1 MIGKR
6 PMPVYIFTG
15 FLDGGKTSFIRQ
27 TMDEGQF
34 KDGLTTLYI
43 VCEEG
48 EEDIDI
54 IRLNDNKFVVRKI
67 EDEEDVSEDLLKK
80 FDKEVKP
87 ARVIIETN
95 GLWDIEELLDAFP
108 DNWQIA
114 EVITPVD
121 STTFEMYL
129 NNMKMMMTNQFIYSD
144 LVVFNRCTEDHD
156 RAMFKRMVRAVNR
169 RTQVLYETPDG
180 KVEDNVP
187 EEMPYDMNAPV
198 ITVEDEDFGIFY
210 IDTLDNL
217 ANYIDKT
224 VSFKAMA
231 YNPKGAKDAGK
242 MFVVGRMAMTC
253 CAEDIAFVGFPCEC
267 AQAEKFK
274 NKEWVR
280 VTAKVK
286 SVMNKEYGEPAP
298 FLIVDTIEKAEPAEE
313 EVVYFN

>member
-1 MIGKR
+1 MLGKR

-43 VCEEG
+43 ICEEG

-54 IRLNDNKFVVRKI
+54 MRLNDSRFVVRKI
-67 EDEEDVSEDLLKK
+67 ENEDDVSETILKK
-80 FDKEVKP
+80 FEKEVKP

-95 GLWDIEELLDAFP
+95 GLWDIDEMLDAFP
-108 DNWQIA
+108 PNWQIA

-121 STTFEMYL
+121 STSFEMYL
-129 NNMKMMMTNQFIYSD
+129 NNMKMMMTNQFAYSD
-144 LVVFNRCTEDHD
+144 LVVFNRCGEQYD

-169 RTQVLYETPDG
+169 RAQVLYETPDG

-187 EEMPYDMNAPV
+187 EELPYDMEAPV
-198 ITVEDEDFGIFY
+198 IEIEDEDFGIFY
-210 IDTLDNL
+210 IDSLDNL

-231 YNPKGAKDAGK
+231 YHPKDAK
-242 MFVVGRMAMTC
+242 ATSSMFVVGRMAMTC

-267 AQAEKFK
+267 DQAGTFK
-274 NKEWVR
+274 NKEWVKIN
-280 VTAKVK
+280 ANVK
-286 SVMNKEYGEPAP
+286 SVMNREYGEPAP
-298 FLIVDTIEKAEPAEE
+298 FLIINSIEKAEAAKE